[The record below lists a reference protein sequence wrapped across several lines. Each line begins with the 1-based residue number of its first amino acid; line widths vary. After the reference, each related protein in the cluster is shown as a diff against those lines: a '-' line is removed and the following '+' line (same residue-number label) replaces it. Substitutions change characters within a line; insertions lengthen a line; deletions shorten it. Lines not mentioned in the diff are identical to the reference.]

1 MIDKLHRR
9 IKLKITI
16 ISLLLVVLSII
27 TLPETKAYLSWA
39 SKEPL
44 NNIFKIEKPN
54 IEIEEVFD
62 KEVKS
67 EVLIKNEG
75 NVAVYAR
82 VKVIPYYTYDGN
94 IMGLGDSFNL
104 MIDDSNWID
113 VDGIYY
119 YRVPI
124 EPGEATGN
132 LLKEVISNNKRK
144 GMNLKVDV
152 LAQSYN
158 ANQIKEIE
166 DVWQVKIVNGKI
178 VGGKR

>member
-1 MIDKLHRR
+1 MIDKLHKR
-9 IKLKITI
+9 IKLKIII
-16 ISLLLVVLSII
+16 ISLLMVILSIT

-54 IEIEEVFD
+54 IEIEEAFD

-67 EVLIKNEG
+67 KVLIKNEG
-75 NVAVYAR
+75 NVAVYVR
-82 VKVIPYYTYDGN
+82 VKVIPYYTQEGN
-94 IMGLGDSFNL
+94 IMGIGDRFNL
-104 MIDDSNWID
+104 MINDSNWID

-119 YRVPI
+119 YRVPLK
-124 EPGEATGN
+124 PGEATGN

-152 LAQSYN
+152 LAQSYK

-166 DVWQVKIVNGKI
+166 DDWQVIIVNGEI